1 MTARLD
7 LRLID
12 EPGLVEEFKRE
23 LLVLL
28 KTQRYPV
35 DFKRQL
41 DGTVRFGTNRTY
53 NYFSVF
59 SHLGTTTRYDRVAA
73 CYRILA
79 QTGLLQKVG
88 GRWSWDP
95 RNESPTSTPESSKT
109 ETTTGLSPNAVDLR
123 FNPGAFLITEPTSTP
138 LVQTLEP
145 PPPLTRPEARDLAI
159 KYLAANGHVQEP
171 ATFIISD
178 WLLDMIIEASDF
190 SLRKHKKAE

>member
-59 SHLGTTTRYDRVAA
+59 SHLGTTTRYDLSQHAIASLPRKD
-73 CYRILA
+73 CS
-79 QTGLLQKVG
+79 QSSEEG
-88 GRWSWDP
+88 GPGTR
-95 RNESPTSTPESSKT
+95 
-109 ETTTGLSPNAVDLR
+109 ETTNR
-123 FNPGAFLITEPTSTP
+123 H
-138 LVQTLEP
+138 
-145 PPPLTRPEARDLAI
+145 PPLNRARQKQRPVCHRTQLTFASIRVPSSSLNQPQ
-159 KYLAANGHVQEP
+159 YHWYGHRNRHP
-171 ATFIISD
+171 
-178 WLLDMIIEASDF
+178 
-190 SLRKHKKAE
+190 R